1 MGVAGGEGGVATGG
15 HLQGRAL
22 AKAPGF
28 GQHSAERAPH
38 AALLESLGQ
47 GEPPKSGAKVS
58 LREGFGGAES
68 LRLVHPLSAPLW
80 QSQLMPRPS
89 VLRRFRHARSW
100 IPDDLR
106 GVTRVAHDEEEP
118 AAGGMTQDDVDA
130 IWGKAERLFRHGL
143 HPVVSLCIRRN
154 GRIVLHRTLG
164 WSHGGGPD
172 SPRGAPRT
180 VATPE
185 TLICM
190 FSASKAITAM
200 VVHLL
205 DQDGLLHV
213 DDRVADYIP
222 EFAQKGKGWMTL
234 RHVLTHRAGIPS
246 TGGRGDLELLTDWDG
261 IVKLLCE
268 AEPISRPGHKLSY
281 HALTGGF
288 VLGEVVRRVTGKDVR
303 AVLQERILDPMG
315 IERLNYGVPEGDVPL
330 VAENHFTGIPV
341 FPPFSGVANFVLG
354 MSFEEAARLS
364 NEPRFLTAIVPSG
377 NIVGTAE
384 EMSRFFQM
392 LLDGGV
398 WNGERIFEQRTVHRA
413 TQQTSFRELDLSLLL
428 PLRHG
433 LGFMLGG
440 KVLSPFGPNTQA
452 AFGHLGLMNIHCWA
466 DRWRNTSVSLV
477 TSGKPLVSDHL
488 LSLVQLLSTISA
500 RTPRA

>member
-1 MGVAGGEGGVATGG
+1 
-15 HLQGRAL
+15 
-22 AKAPGF
+22 
-28 GQHSAERAPH
+28 
-38 AALLESLGQ
+38 
-47 GEPPKSGAKVS
+47 
-58 LREGFGGAES
+58 
-68 LRLVHPLSAPLW
+68 
-80 QSQLMPRPS
+80 
-89 VLRRFRHARSW
+89 
-100 IPDDLR
+100 
-106 GVTRVAHDEEEP
+106 
-118 AAGGMTQDDVDA
+118 
-130 IWGKAERLFRHGL
+130 
-143 HPVVSLCIRRN
+143 
-154 GRIVLHRTLG
+154 
-164 WSHGGGPD
+164 
-172 SPRGAPRT
+172 
-180 VATPE
+180 
-185 TLICM
+185 M

-205 DQDGLLHV
+205 DEDGLLHV

-222 EFAQKGKGWMTL
+222 EFAQNGKGWMTL
-234 RHVLTHRAGIPS
+234 RHLLSHRAGIPS
-246 TGGRGDLELLTDWDG
+246 TGGRGDVELLTDWDG
-261 IVKLLCE
+261 IVRLLCE

-288 VLGEVVRRVTGKDVR
+288 VLGEVVRRVTGMDVR
-303 AVLQERILDPMG
+303 TVLGQRILQPLG
-315 IERLNYGVPEGDVPL
+315 IARLNYGVSEGDVPL

-364 NEPRFLTAIVPSG
+364 NEPKFLTAIVPSG

-398 WNGERIFEQRTVHRA
+398 WNGERIFEERTVRRA

-428 PLRHG
+428 PLRYG

-440 KVLSPFGPNTQA
+440 KFISPFGPNTQA

-466 DRWRNTSVSLV
+466 DRWRDTSVSLV

-488 LSLVQLLSTISA
+488 LSLFQLLSTITA